1 MKSGMSET
9 QVQKNAA
16 RFLPRV
22 QKIAR
27 GIARNLPAYIDAD
40 DLVQA
45 GVVGMIGA
53 LRAYDPARTARLE
66 VYVERRVRG
75 AILDELRAM
84 DPLSR
89 DQRKDARAIDRAVR
103 SIENE
108 QGRPATEEELS
119 KKSGLSL
126 DRVREIRERSAA
138 VTPDSLDGERAVTVI
153 DSTACDPIEK
163 IEWDRARA
171 DLVGALDE
179 LPARERQILALYYVE
194 ELSLKEIG
202 EVLGVTESRICQ
214 IHGSAVK
221 KLREIMGQ

>member
-1 MKSGMSET
+1 MQSAMSET
-9 QVQKNAA
+9 QIQKAA
-16 RFLPRV
+16 AKFLPRV

-27 GIARNLPAYIDAD
+27 GIARNLPAHIDAE

-53 LRAYDPARTARLE
+53 LRAYDPKRTARLE
-66 VYVERRVRG
+66 LYVERRVRG
-75 AILDELRAM
+75 AILDELRAL

-103 SIENE
+103 SIEHE
-108 QGRPATEEELS
+108 MGRPATEEELA
-119 KKSGLSL
+119 KRSGLGL

-138 VTPDSLDGERAVTVI
+138 VTPDSLDAERAVTVV

-163 IEWDRARA
+163 IAFERARTELA
-171 DLVGALDE
+171 AALGE
-179 LPARERQILALYYVE
+179 LPERERQILSLYYVE

-214 IHGSAVK
+214 IHGHAVK
-221 KLREIMGQ
+221 KLRQILDA